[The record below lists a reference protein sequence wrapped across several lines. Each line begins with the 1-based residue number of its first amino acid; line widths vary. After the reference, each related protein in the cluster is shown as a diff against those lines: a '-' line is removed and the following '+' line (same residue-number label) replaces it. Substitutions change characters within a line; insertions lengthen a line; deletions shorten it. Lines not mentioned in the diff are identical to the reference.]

1 MNWISWKNL
10 EKEFVMIKLT
20 NQQNKAL
27 QTVQQNKLSLLI
39 GYPGTGKTTITR
51 EIVQWAKSKDYS
63 IALAS
68 PTGKAAHVLSEAC
81 NHPAGTIHR
90 LLSPQVTHKNGKLQ
104 FYFEYDGDNPLP
116 YTFIVIDECSMIGN
130 DLMSSLLQ
138 AIDPEKTKVLLV
150 GDAAQLPSVQPG
162 NVLHD
167 LIGCGMISCTEL
179 TEVFRHGGAI
189 VDFCTD
195 IRTGII
201 FKHDK
206 PEVKVLNPENGQNY
220 VHVECSSVQG
230 IHDTIVKLATENM
243 SRRKYDTT
251 KDVQILSPTNS
262 KTVLS
267 CDAFNES
274 IQAIVNPQPEENI
287 INSNNGNGN
296 YFRLKS
302 KIINIKNIYDAVS
315 TDTNNKEILLNGDM
329 GTIVDLRGTEKN
341 MVVQF
346 QNPDRKILISK
357 WKHYLKLAYC
367 LTVHRSQGSQ
377 FPVVILPVHSTFAY
391 NFNRALLY
399 TAVSR
404 AQEIL
409 ITVGQRS
416 AIRQAVKSV
425 GVYNRKTMLQEKI
438 ENRLLEEL

>member
-1 MNWISWKNL
+1 
-10 EKEFVMIKLT
+10 MIKLT
-20 NQQNKAL
+20 DQQTAAL
-27 QTVQQNKLSLLI
+27 TMVQQNNLSLLV

-51 EIVQWAKSKDYS
+51 EIVSWAKSQDYS

-81 NHPAGTIHR
+81 SYPASTIHR
-90 LLSPQVTHKNGKLQ
+90 LLSPQVTRKPGKLQ
-104 FYFEYDGDNPLP
+104 FYFEYDSDNPLP

-189 VDFCTD
+189 VDFCTA
-195 IRTGII
+195 IRCN
-201 FKHDK
+201 K
-206 PEVKVLNPENGQNY
+206 PYGLPSLLHTEIGENY
-220 VHVECSSVQG
+220 VHIECSSVQG
-230 IHDTIVKLATENM
+230 IHDTIAKLATKNM
-243 SRRKYDTT
+243 AKRGYDTT
-251 KDVQILSPTNS
+251 KDVQVLSPTNS

-274 IQAIVNPQPEENI
+274 IQAIVNPQSDENI
-287 INSNNGNGN
+287 IKNNNGNSNG
-296 YFRLKS
+296 FRLHS
-302 KIINIKNIYDAVS
+302 KVINIKNIYNAIS
-315 TDTNNKEILLNGDM
+315 ADTNNKEILLNGDM
-329 GTIVDLRGTEKN
+329 GTIIDLRGTEKN

-357 WKHYLKLAYC
+357 WYNHLKLAYC

-391 NFNRALLY
+391 SYNRALLY

-416 AIRQAVKSV
+416 AIRQAIRDVK
-425 GVYNRKTMLQEKI
+425 VYNRKTMLVEKI
-438 ENRLLEEL
+438 ENRLLDNL